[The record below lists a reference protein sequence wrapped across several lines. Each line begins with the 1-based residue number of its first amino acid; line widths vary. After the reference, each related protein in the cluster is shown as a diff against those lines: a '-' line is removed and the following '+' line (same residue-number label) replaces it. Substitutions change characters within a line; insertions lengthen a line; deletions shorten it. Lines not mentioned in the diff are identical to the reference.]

1 MKKLSLKKKIIIY
14 GILFFTLMIL
24 SNFII
29 KNHSKNKTEIAQIG
43 EVQNTLKVNGF
54 VVRNEEIIRTD
65 HNLNH
70 GVKYFFNDGE
80 KVSKNGV
87 LAQFYKN
94 DSNAKYRYTIDSLNR
109 EIEILEKLNSSKY
122 NYSQSIN
129 AVNSKINDEIKN
141 LNIYLNDS
149 NVKSSAESRN
159 KILYLLN
166 EKQIILG
173 KNVDFDSKIKALKSE
188 KERLELPNSNTVSEI
203 KSPESGDFISHIDNF
218 ENKFD
223 YKNLKFEDFTDFNP
237 DNITP
242 DKSQGNEIGK
252 IIKSST
258 WYIVSK
264 ISESEADKISEG
276 NEVKINIDGLNFIK
290 NIPGKIETIK
300 KDFSAKT
307 YTLIIS
313 CEYMNKDI
321 ASIRNEEFKI
331 TSECHSGLVI
341 NRSSVHENPESINN
355 NSEKNFGVYVIMG
368 NYLKFKKINPTFWSD
383 KEVVCKYS
391 PIEEDDKNYLQLGD
405 IIVTEGTDLY
415 NGKKLT

>member
-14 GILFFTLMIL
+14 GILFLVLMIL

-87 LAQFYKN
+87 LAQFYEN
-94 DSNAKYRYTIDSLNR
+94 DSNAKYRYKIDSLNR

-173 KNVDFDSKIKALKSE
+173 KNVDFDSKIKELKNE

-252 IIKSST
+252 IIKSPT

-331 TSECHSGLVI
+331 TSESHSGLVI
-341 NRSSVHENPESINN
+341 SRNSVHENPESVNDT
-355 NSEKNFGVYVIMG
+355 SEKKFGVYVIMG

>member
-29 KNHSKNKTEIAQIG
+29 KNHSKNKTEIVQIG

-87 LAQFYKN
+87 LAQFYEN
-94 DSNAKYRYTIDSLNR
+94 DANAKYRYKIDSLNR

-252 IIKSST
+252 IIKSPT

-331 TSECHSGLVI
+331 TSESHSGLVI
-341 NRSSVHENPESINN
+341 SRNSVHENPESVNDT
-355 NSEKNFGVYVIMG
+355 SEKNFGVYVIMG